1 MFSNP
6 FRIDYRAL
14 AAMRLGVG
22 LLMMVDIMIRWSDA
36 SWFMSDYGA
45 YSIAASKSAASE
57 FRFSLYWL
65 NDSLLWVHA
74 LFLAHF
80 VTGFM
85 LFLGSRTRLMTWLA
99 FVLVVSLHNRN
110 PILLQGGDNL
120 LLLILFWALFLP
132 WGERWSLDSV
142 VTKQPVLA
150 SQYYGVGSI
159 ALLLQIMSV
168 YFFSAFLKN
177 GAEWTSEGSAI
188 YFALHNDQVAHL
200 LASHW
205 RDWHWLTVPLT
216 HYVWWLEL
224 VGPLVA
230 LSPWFNVYARSLAAF
245 CFITL
250 EIGFL
255 FNLNVGLFPFISITS
270 LLVLLPTVFWDR
282 VERLFAPKPHSKMI
296 MYYDRDCGFCLKV
309 CLLVRSIFGLD
320 AQVLPAQLVPEVGE
334 ILEREFTWVL
344 EIDGE
349 RWIRWEALVQ
359 CVARG
364 GRFRFVSKIL
374 NLVGGFGHRVY
385 NFIGHNRDRFGLLTS
400 VTMPWRKRDWKP
412 GLTTNAIAAVFIL
425 IVLSY
430 NVSSVPSDIRPV
442 SLEPIFLTNDKLLS
456 ASSPFIELARL
467 DQRWNMF
474 APYPQKN
481 DGWFLMV
488 GLTQSGALVDVLR
501 QSKSAPPTGK
511 PDKFIPEQA
520 KNYRWRKYLTRIKRP
535 GYEDELGRYAG
546 AACARWNKREAA
558 LGEAGDALDAFNIYY
573 VQERTPKMGETLP
586 VKYLLLWRHDC
597 FDASRLEVDRV
608 RDAMLKSEL

>member
-1 MFSNP
+1 
-6 FRIDYRAL
+6 
-14 AAMRLGVG
+14 
-22 LLMMVDIMIRWSDA
+22 
-36 SWFMSDYGA
+36 
-45 YSIAASKSAASE
+45 
-57 FRFSLYWL
+57 
-65 NDSLLWVHA
+65 
-74 LFLAHF
+74 
-80 VTGFM
+80 
-85 LFLGSRTRLMTWLA
+85 
-99 FVLVVSLHNRN
+99 
-110 PILLQGGDNL
+110 
-120 LLLILFWALFLP
+120 
-132 WGERWSLDSV
+132 
-142 VTKQPVLA
+142 
-150 SQYYGVGSI
+150 
-159 ALLLQIMSV
+159 
-168 YFFSAFLKN
+168 
-177 GAEWTSEGSAI
+177 
-188 YFALHNDQVAHL
+188 
-200 LASHW
+200 
-205 RDWHWLTVPLT
+205 
-216 HYVWWLEL
+216 
-224 VGPLVA
+224 
-230 LSPWFNVYARSLAAF
+230 
-245 CFITL
+245 
-250 EIGFL
+250 
-255 FNLNVGLFPFISITS
+255 
-270 LLVLLPTVFWDR
+270 
-282 VERLFAPKPHSKMI
+282 
-296 MYYDRDCGFCLKV
+296 
-309 CLLVRSIFGLD
+309 
-320 AQVLPAQLVPEVGE
+320 
-334 ILEREFTWVL
+334 
-344 EIDGE
+344 
-349 RWIRWEALVQ
+349 
-359 CVARG
+359 
-364 GRFRFVSKIL
+364 
-374 NLVGGFGHRVY
+374 LVGGFGHRVY

-511 PDKFIPEQA
+511 PHKFIPEQA